1 MKPQGR
7 GTNSLLRA
15 VRPAAFREKTTRKK
29 RLADRARTFR
39 KSGVGCPETH
49 SVSGRGEVFF
59 LTSPFIGH
67 CYRSE
72 AQYYPEFWRGTALHR
87 NWRRGKNRR
96 PARPI
101 GNGKIAQRTV
111 LTSVR
116 TRPRLGNPCPCF
128 PPKLVAASF
137 VQRLMHQANRRRS
150 FADCRRHA
158 LHVARAHIANRKH
171 AGQTGLENIRSA
183 PQRPAC
189 AGEIF
194 RRQIWS
200 SLDEAL
206 LILNNTSF
214 EPSRVRASSGHH
226 ENVPDVVSL

>member
-1 MKPQGR
+1 MGP
-7 GTNSLLRA
+7 LLEAGYACRCQPLRNHRRA
-15 VRPAAFREKTTRKK
+15 
-29 RLADRARTFR
+29 
-39 KSGVGCPETH
+39 
-49 SVSGRGEVFF
+49 
-59 LTSPFIGH
+59 
-67 CYRSE
+67 
-72 AQYYPEFWRGTALHR
+72 
-87 NWRRGKNRR
+87 
-96 PARPI
+96 I
-101 GNGKIAQRTV
+101 GNGRIAQRTV
-111 LTSVR
+111 PNSVR

-128 PPKLVAASF
+128 PPKLAAASF

-171 AGQTGLENIRSA
+171 ARQTGLENIRSA

>member
-1 MKPQGR
+1 MLVSKTMPNTTAETPDWLREMETIFEELNEGVVVVDHQLRVIFANEALTRMGRFERNEIQGC
-7 GTNSLLRA
+7 T
-15 VRPAAFREKTTRKK
+15 
-29 RLADRARTFR
+29 
-39 KSGVGCPETH
+39 PE
-49 SVSGRGEVFF
+49 S
-59 LTSPFIGH
+59 
-67 CYRSE
+67 
-72 AQYYPEFWRGTALHR
+72 
-87 NWRRGKNRR
+87 
-96 PARPI
+96 
-101 GNGKIAQRTV
+101 
-111 LTSVR
+111 
-116 TRPRLGNPCPCF
+116 
-128 PPKLVAASF
+128 PKLAAASF

-158 LHVARAHIANRKH
+158 LDVARAYIANRKH
-171 AGQTGLENIRSA
+171 ARQTGLENIRTA

-200 SLDEAL
+200 SLDKAL

>member
-1 MKPQGR
+1 MQIPTDLLPLGLLNLEHAVVKIEAWRPIRRIGMTMRYAKIALQSGSGR
-7 GTNSLLRA
+7 TAKRSIAHLQMQEWRRGWGSRCCSKSPPNFPIVRGRALRDA
-15 VRPAAFREKTTRKK
+15 RKLKK
-29 RLADRARTFR
+29 RL
-39 KSGVGCPETH
+39 VG
-49 SVSGRGEVFF
+49 
-59 LTSPFIGH
+59 
-67 CYRSE
+67 
-72 AQYYPEFWRGTALHR
+72 
-87 NWRRGKNRR
+87 R
-96 PARPI
+96 PD
-101 GNGKIAQRTV
+101 
-111 LTSVR
+111 SS
-116 TRPRLGNPCPCF
+116 NPCPCF
-128 PPKLVAASF
+128 PPKLAAASF

-171 AGQTGLENIRSA
+171 ARQTGLENIRSA